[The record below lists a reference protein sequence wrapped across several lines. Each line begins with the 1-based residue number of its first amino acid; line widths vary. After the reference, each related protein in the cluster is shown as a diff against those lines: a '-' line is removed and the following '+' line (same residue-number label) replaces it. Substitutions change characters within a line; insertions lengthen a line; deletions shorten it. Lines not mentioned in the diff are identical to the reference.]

1 MLQKGINYLALDLI
15 DIKDNLNDLKQIYN
29 FLEDLA
35 FNLSFETIHKPVL
48 VPYYYGKVED
58 DCGISCYLMTK
69 GGYITFH
76 IFEKRNIAYFDIV
89 RKGEIDNEK
98 IIELVT
104 TFVESQHFQIHSK
117 ILLCLNIYY
126 NVVIPQKLLLIQ

>member
-58 DCGISCYLMTK
+58 DCGIS
-69 GGYITFH
+69 
-76 IFEKRNIAYFDIV
+76 
-89 RKGEIDNEK
+89 
-98 IIELVT
+98 
-104 TFVESQHFQIHSK
+104 
-117 ILLCLNIYY
+117 
-126 NVVIPQKLLLIQ
+126 